1 MAKLNELFLFELQL
15 LMERKRWSLAKA
27 LNQLGTT
34 MNTYR
39 MIEDNT
45 VNTNRLMKL
54 YEYVI
59 TINMISDVVERLNIA
74 FDYAM
79 KISNVSSYKV
89 LARRMNKEAR
99 EVLRAL
105 RGDYK
110 CLTEDFLLQFN
121 HVFGNIFDTNWIMY
135 GEGLM
140 FTSTYHL
147 LRRYNLRTTKEIEA
161 AYERGVESA
170 KRSVEHDNIFGYLR
184 RKILLKKLM
193 NPHFRMSTNLKI
205 RKAKETIAVCR
216 KGIEENKNYI
226 ESLKAEIKKK
236 TELIEK
242 NSKLLENYEK
252 WLVGY
257 AVLEMMDDIENL

>member
-1 MAKLNELFLFELQL
+1 MATLNELFLFELQL

-27 LNQLGTT
+27 LNKLGTT
-34 MNTYR
+34 MNTYQ
-39 MIEDNT
+39 MIESNAVDK
-45 VNTNRLMKL
+45 NRLLKL

-59 TINMISDVVERLNIA
+59 TINMIADVVERLNTA
-74 FDYAM
+74 FEYAM
-79 KISNVSSYKV
+79 SISTVSSYRV
-89 LARRMNKEAR
+89 LARRMRKDSR

-110 CLTEDFLLQFN
+110 CLTEDFLAQFN
-121 HVFGNIFDTNWIMY
+121 RVFGDIFDVNWIMY

-147 LRRYNLRTTKEIEA
+147 LKRYNLRTTKEIEEA
-161 AYERGVESA
+161 RERGTESI
-170 KRSVEHDNIFGYLR
+170 KRSVDHDKVFDYLR

-193 NPHFRMSTNLKI
+193 NPHFRMSTNSKI
-205 RKAKETIAVCR
+205 RKAKETIAVCQER
-216 KGIEENKNYI
+216 IEANKRNI
-226 ESLKAEIKKK
+226 ESLKEEIKKK
-236 TELIEK
+236 TELIER

-257 AVLEMMDDIENL
+257 AVLEMMNDIENL